1 MTRGV
6 DIGMSNN
13 IYDTANQLEKE
24 LRESEAYANLAD
36 AFKNLQADTEA
47 SSLFQTVQEI
57 QMKLQQKQQAGEEVT
72 EADIQEAQQTSAEA
86 AENDKVQA
94 LMNSEQQVSTMIND
108 LNQIIMKPIQ
118 DLYQG

>member
-1 MTRGV
+1 
-6 DIGMSNN
+6 MSNN

-36 AFKNLQADTEA
+36 AFKNLQEDAEA

-57 QMKLQQKQQAGEEVT
+57 QMKLQQKQQAGEEIT

-86 AENDKVQA
+86 AENDKVQT